1 VVTWINPPRPEPCLL
16 GCRMAW
22 LSFLAALSAIVVQRA
37 FKAYSESH
45 PDTPMRVRIG
55 LHVGP
60 AIDESSDLW

>member
-1 VVTWINPPRPEPCLL
+1 VTRTVPLCCSF
-16 GCRMAW
+16 GTAW
-22 LSFLAALSAIVVQRA
+22 LSFFADLCAIALQRA